1 MGRLSSYGNERISGN
16 RIRSERSETCEAGL
30 ASFERMNPK
39 ALFMYI
45 KTVENDAVVE
55 KNNMGTLKKIRKIG

>member
-1 MGRLSSYGNERISGN
+1 
-16 RIRSERSETCEAGL
+16 
-30 ASFERMNPK
+30 MNPK

-45 KTVENDAVVE
+45 KTVENKAVVE

>member
-1 MGRLSSYGNERISGN
+1 MWRLSSYRSARISQN

-30 ASFERMNPK
+30 ASSERMNHK

>member
-1 MGRLSSYGNERISGN
+1 
-16 RIRSERSETCEAGL
+16 
-30 ASFERMNPK
+30 MNHK